1 MPHPEVTHR
10 AEDIQGHVVDFSDM
24 LTPIVLRQP
33 RHHHVGIPSGLH
45 LETAAF
51 TLQHENIPSLA
62 HRTSCYTWLLL
73 GSPNPPRGSLARSAI
88 FARPPVPGTLATIG
102 SVHFRSPLSVFQAT
116 MALFIISG
124 LRP

>member
-62 HRTSCYTWLLL
+62 TAHPATHGCFLGVPTRPVGLWPAVPSLL
-73 GSPNPPRGSLARSAI
+73 GLQ
-88 FARPPVPGTLATIG
+88 
-102 SVHFRSPLSVFQAT
+102 FR
-116 MALFIISG
+116 AL
-124 LRP
+124 